1 MESAATPFMLRPPGA
16 EELHAFAAAEDDSK
30 SGGKAEKLRV
40 REREGGS
47 EGELGFQ
54 LSWLQDRL
62 SSRVLPLSSHGY
74 KAAAAEGEAEGR
86 HASSVLR
93 LTKSACFL
101 CNRARARPGTGKR

>member
-40 REREGGS
+40 RES
-47 EGELGFQ
+47 EAVRGELGFQ
-54 LSWLQDRL
+54 LSWLQDRF

-101 CNRARARPGTGKR
+101 CNRARAGTGKR